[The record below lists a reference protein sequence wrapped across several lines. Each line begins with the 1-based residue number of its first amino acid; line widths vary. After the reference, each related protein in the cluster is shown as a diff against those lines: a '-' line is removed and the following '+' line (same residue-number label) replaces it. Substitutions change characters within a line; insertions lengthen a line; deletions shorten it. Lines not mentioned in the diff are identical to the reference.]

1 MKPQRWSFP
10 SRLSRSAA
18 RWAMAG
24 ACALLAACAALRD
37 DGSVYREDYSIS
49 AGVVRITTSDPAAFT
64 DARNHSDETPRERRV
79 WLDMLLI
86 HLAERAAAVL
96 TNDLRL
102 EVRITDVQRAGGLG
116 PWPGP
121 GGTEVRIVVENDSP
135 SIELEFT
142 LSTEDG
148 TVLREGRRQ
157 LRDPAFLRNPG
168 LHEGG
173 ALRYEKRLLDAW
185 VEREFISGR

>member
-1 MKPQRWSFP
+1 M
-10 SRLSRSAA
+10 
-18 RWAMAG
+18 
-24 ACALLAACAALRD
+24 
-37 DGSVYREDYSIS
+37 
-49 AGVVRITTSDPAAFT
+49 
-64 DARNHSDETPRERRV
+64 
-79 WLDMLLI
+79 
-86 HLAERAAAVL
+86 
-96 TNDLRL
+96 
-102 EVRITDVQRAGGLG
+102 
-116 PWPGP
+116 
-121 GGTEVRIVVENDSP
+121 VENDSP